1 MKFDGKVSE
10 PTVAV
15 TEIERKSAKLEPISL
30 EQIRRQA
37 RENWLQLREQMVIA
51 AKAAG
56 HSKDAD
62 RGAKKDHNH
71 SIEDGLDD

>member
-1 MKFDGKVSE
+1 MVSD
-10 PTVAV
+10 
-15 TEIERKSAKLEPISL
+15 
-30 EQIRRQA
+30 
-37 RENWLQLREQMVIA
+37 

-71 SIEDGLDD
+71 WIEDDLDE

>member
-1 MKFDGKVSE
+1 VSE

-15 TEIERKSAKLEPISL
+15 SEIGGESVKFEPISL
-30 EQIRRQA
+30 EEIRRQA
-37 RENWLQLREQMVIA
+37 RENWLQSRQRMVSG

-62 RGAKKDHNH
+62 RGVKKDHDH
-71 SIEDGLDD
+71 SIEDDPDE